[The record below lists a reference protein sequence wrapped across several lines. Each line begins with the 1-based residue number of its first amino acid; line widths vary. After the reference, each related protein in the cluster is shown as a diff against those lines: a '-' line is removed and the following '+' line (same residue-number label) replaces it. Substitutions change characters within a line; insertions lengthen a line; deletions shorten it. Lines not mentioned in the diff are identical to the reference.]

1 MELADLTIHAKIC
14 LQNRATARF
23 CVIPRF
29 WPRWAL
35 SWPESGIAVPAT
47 LVFWPWLLA
56 AGPRRQ
62 ENAKHGRSTRD
73 FALYQGFGRAG
84 LCRGRI
90 PA

>member
-23 CVIPRF
+23 CVIPGF

-62 ENAKHGRSTRD
+62 ENAKH
-73 FALYQGFGRAG
+73 A
-84 LCRGRI
+84 
-90 PA
+90 